1 MRVLI
6 AEDDRISRRLIE
18 KTLEKWGYTVV
29 SCADGNEAWQ
39 ILKENDAPRLAIL
52 DWMMPGLDG
61 IEVCRRVRQMPD
73 EVYRYLIL
81 LTAKA
86 GKEDIIEGLDA
97 GADDYLTK
105 PFNSQ
110 ELQVRL
116 RAGRRII
123 ELQSALLETRDKL
136 KLQASHD
143 PLTGLWN
150 HEEIL
155 KTLGMELERSKREKT
170 CVGVFMADID
180 HFKRVNDTHGHLAGD
195 AVLRLLAERMKRS
208 VRCYD
213 VIGRVGGEEFL
224 ILAPDCDREEIAVLA
239 ERIRR
244 EVEAEPF
251 DTAEG
256 MLDVTISIGAA
267 CSSMFPGATDEELYA
282 AADEALYRAKDA
294 GRNNVQFAA
303 TPEKE

>member
-29 SCADGNEAWQ
+29 SCTDGNEAWETLQ
-39 ILKENDAPRLAIL
+39 QQNAPRLVIL
-52 DWMMPGLDG
+52 DWMMPGIDG
-61 IEVCRRVRQMPD
+61 IEVCRRIRQMHD

-81 LTAKA
+81 LTAKS
-86 GKEDIIEGLDA
+86 GKEDLIEGLNA

-116 RAGRRII
+116 RAGRRIV

-136 KLQASHD
+136 RLQALHD

-150 HEEIL
+150 HGEIL
-155 KTLGMELERSKREKT
+155 KTFKQELERSRRENT

-180 HFKRVNDTHGHLAGD
+180 HFKRVNDSHGHLAGD
-195 AVLRLLAERMKRS
+195 AVLRLLAERMQSS
-208 VRCYD
+208 VRSYD
-213 VIGRVGGEEFL
+213 SIGRVGGEEFL
-224 ILAPDCDREEIAVLA
+224 VVAPDCEPEEVASLA
-239 ERIRR
+239 ERVRQQ
-244 EVEAEPF
+244 VEAEPF

-267 CSSMFPGATDEELYA
+267 CSSNLPTAGVEEIYA
-282 AADEALYRAKDA
+282 AADAALYRAKDA
-294 GRNNVQFAA
+294 GRNNVQFAC
-303 TPEKE
+303 PNEKK